1 MKYSSKT
8 FNPLKAMKKLAI
20 CVTLV
25 FVCINANAECKDFDK
40 LAKMKGVEYT
50 HVDKEMI
57 KLAAKQGKGLNVGEF
72 VNLGQG
78 EGEEVLNQ
86 FDDVN
91 VFVCD
96 KGGDI
101 KKFQKVALKLL
112 KGKEWEPLIDSKGDD
127 GEIVKIY
134 LSKKGE
140 QSTNVIMAVEENG
153 ATLVVISG
161 TLELTKMFNGGYD
174 GEEDEH
180 EDENKGNED

>member
-8 FNPLKAMKKLAI
+8 FNPLKTMKKLAI
-20 CVTLV
+20 CVALTLV
-25 FVCINANAECKDFDK
+25 CAGANAQNKVFDK
-40 LAKMKGVEYT
+40 LTKMKGVEYT

-57 KLAAKQGKGLNVGEF
+57 KLAAKQGEGLNVGEV

-86 FDDVN
+86 FDDVK
-91 VFVCD
+91 VFVCN

-112 KGKEWEPLIDSKGDD
+112 KGKEWEPLIDTKGDD

-140 QSTNVIMAVEENG
+140 QSTNVIMAVEENE
-153 ATLVVISG
+153 ATLVAISG
-161 TLELTKMFNGGYD
+161 TYDLTKMMQQDMNMNVGV
-174 GEEDEH
+174 
-180 EDENKGNED
+180 NN

>member
-20 CVTLV
+20 CVALTLV
-25 FVCINANAECKDFDK
+25 CASANAQNKVFDK

-57 KLAAKQGKGLNVGEF
+57 KLAAKQGEGLHVGEV

-86 FDDVN
+86 FDDVK

-112 KGKEWEPLIDSKGDD
+112 KGKEWEPLIDTKGDD

-140 QSTNVIMAVEENG
+140 QSTNVILAIEEDET
-153 ATLVVISG
+153 TLVVISG
-161 TLELTKMFNGGYD
+161 TFDLSKMMQQDMNMNVGV
-174 GEEDEH
+174 
-180 EDENKGNED
+180 NN

>member
-8 FNPLKAMKKLAI
+8 FNPLKTMKKLAI
-20 CVTLV
+20 CVALTLV
-25 FVCINANAECKDFDK
+25 CAGANAQNKVFDK
-40 LAKMKGVEYT
+40 LTKMKGVEYT

-57 KLAAKQGKGLNVGEF
+57 KLAAKQGEGLNVGEV

-86 FDDVN
+86 FDDVK

-112 KGKEWEPLIDSKGDD
+112 KGKEWKPLIDTKGDD

-134 LSKKGE
+134 HSKKGE
-140 QSTNVIMAVEENG
+140 QSTNVIMAVEENE

-161 TLELTKMFNGGYD
+161 TYDLTKMMQQDMNMNVGV
-174 GEEDEH
+174 
-180 EDENKGNED
+180 NN